1 MIPVCCLVM
10 GSCCLGMMFRV
21 QKMTSCISPHVSYA
35 SPSTSNAVSPTAAFS
50 AFFFFFFLPA
60 LGLADVLSN
69 DCKTRRHTVLYCTL
83 HHTTKCRH
91 ESVEI
96 SSKMQPCNRI
106 YYSKVYWRLSMLLLI
121 IRSSKLYLQPLVYIY
136 TWWTAIVSLDNGRSR
151 VYINQR
157 L

>member
-106 YYSKVYWRLSMLLLI
+106 YYSKVYWRLNMFRAAY
-121 IRSSKLYLQPLVYIY
+121 RSSSGALNCICSLWFTYTHGERPLSALTMAGHVCI
-136 TWWTAIVSLDNGRSR
+136 
-151 VYINQR
+151 
-157 L
+157 